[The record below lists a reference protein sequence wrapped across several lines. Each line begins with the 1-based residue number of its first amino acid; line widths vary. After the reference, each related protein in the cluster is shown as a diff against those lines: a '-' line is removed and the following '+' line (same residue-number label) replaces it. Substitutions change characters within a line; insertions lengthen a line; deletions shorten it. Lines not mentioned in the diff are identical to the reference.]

1 MIFIILVILL
11 IGERMKTHFRT
22 ATCGELNK
30 ENVGKTVTLAGW
42 VKRIRIH
49 GNIMFIDL
57 GDRYGITQIVVEKTK
72 ETEKLTKES
81 VIQVT
86 GEVRKRPEANPKLKT
101 GDIEVE
107 VKDLKILSLA
117 EKIPIDLSE
126 ETTTNEEMRLKYRY
140 LDLRRKTIQEKLV
153 LRHKIM
159 TRVRNFFDKNNFV
172 EIETP
177 ILTKSTPEGARDYLV
192 PSRLHPG
199 KFYALPQ
206 SPQQFK
212 QLLMIAGFDRY
223 FQIARCFRD
232 EDLRADRQP
241 EFDQIDL
248 EMSFISQEDIM
259 NLIENLMKQI
269 FEEIGEKLKLPFKRM
284 TYYDALNRFGSDK
297 PDLRFKPEL
306 ISANSAFKNSSFNI
320 FRELSENG
328 TIKALLLK
336 HCATFSKSNIKRLEE
351 IAKEESKGMSY
362 LKYSENIT
370 GSLAKFKEEL
380 KPFLDG
386 IGFEK
391 GDLLIFIADKKW
403 KIACES
409 LGKVRVEA
417 RNMILNNQELF
428 EKYNN
433 KLWKDGFEFLWVTDF
448 PLFSWSEE
456 ENRFV
461 SEHHP
466 FTAPREDF
474 KDKLDEYKDKLDKVI
489 SQSYDLVLNGEELGS
504 GSIRIHE
511 PELQKKIFSILG
523 LTQEDIKVKFG
534 HLVNAFKYGAPP
546 HGGIALGLDRLVSI
560 MAKTDNIRDVIAFPK
575 NSLAVSPMDDC
586 PSEVSKKQLDEL
598 HIEIKKE

>member
-1 MIFIILVILL
+1 
-11 IGERMKTHFRT
+11 
-22 ATCGELNK
+22 
-30 ENVGKTVTLAGW
+30 
-42 VKRIRIH
+42 
-49 GNIMFIDL
+49 
-57 GDRYGITQIVVEKTK
+57 
-72 ETEKLTKES
+72 
-81 VIQVT
+81 
-86 GEVRKRPEANPKLKT
+86 
-101 GDIEVE
+101 
-107 VKDLKILSLA
+107 
-117 EKIPIDLSE
+117 
-126 ETTTNEEMRLKYRY
+126 
-140 LDLRRKTIQEKLV
+140 
-153 LRHKIM
+153 
-159 TRVRNFFDKNNFV
+159 
-172 EIETP
+172 
-177 ILTKSTPEGARDYLV
+177 
-192 PSRLHPG
+192 
-199 KFYALPQ
+199 
-206 SPQQFK
+206 
-212 QLLMIAGFDRY
+212 
-223 FQIARCFRD
+223 
-232 EDLRADRQP
+232 
-241 EFDQIDL
+241 
-248 EMSFISQEDIM
+248 
-259 NLIENLMKQI
+259 
-269 FEEIGEKLKLPFKRM
+269 
-284 TYYDALNRFGSDK
+284 
-297 PDLRFKPEL
+297 
-306 ISANSAFKNSSFNI
+306 
-320 FRELSENG
+320 
-328 TIKALLLK
+328 
-336 HCATFSKSNIKRLEE
+336 
-351 IAKEESKGMSY
+351 MSY

-370 GSLAKFKEEL
+370 GSLAKFKDEL
-380 KPFLDG
+380 KPFLDS
-386 IGFEK
+386 IEFEK
-391 GDLLIFIADKKW
+391 GDLLIFIGDQKW

-428 EKYNN
+428 NKYNN

-474 KDKLDEYKDKLDKVI
+474 KEKLDEYKDKLDEVI